1 MTIYKRLADG
11 ADVDAERYDGQADTA
26 LEIAEMLCS
35 PCRRIPGGALMIPS
49 GGREIPMQK
58 GSWVVKSKSGWV
70 ILADS
75 DFRSRYR

>member
-26 LEIAEMLCS
+26 MEIAEMLGVECN
-35 PCRRIPGGALMIPS
+35 RTVAGTLMITS
-49 GGREIPMQK
+49 GGRLIPVRN
-58 GSWVVKSKSGWV
+58 GHWVVKSKSGWV
-70 ILADS
+70 ITDDV